1 MTNLLEMRNVTQV
14 FGEIDKGGTVAVE
27 NLSYS
32 IPADTPSFTAVV
44 GESGSGKTT
53 IARMLLGFQ
62 QPTHGQVLYRGHDL
76 AHAPRAIS
84 NQFRR
89 EVQAVFQDPFEVYN
103 PFYKVD
109 HILEI
114 PIRKFKLASGRAET
128 RRLMEDAVSRVGL
141 RPEETLGR
149 YPHQLSGGQRQRI
162 TVARAILLKPR
173 LIVADEPVSM
183 VDASLR
189 ATILQTLRALNEEL
203 GISFVYITHDLT
215 TAYQV
220 SDNILVLYRG
230 RVAEAGAVEPVIK
243 RPHHPYTRLLV
254 GSIPLPDPNR
264 RWGED
269 VVAATADEVSANRA
283 GCVFAGR
290 CPYVMDQCRTN
301 VPPLY
306 RLETRRAS
314 ACFLAP
320 QAEGDLPTV
329 DGDITEVFAPSERL
343 LTALAPAGGGPA
355 VPTSD
360 TGVPQQEKEV
370 VDVTERAG

>member
-14 FGEIDKGGTVAVE
+14 FGDPDKGGTVAVD
-27 NLSYS
+27 NLSYTIS
-32 IPADTPSFTAVV
+32 ADRPSFTAVV

-53 IARMLLGFQ
+53 IARILLGFQ
-62 QPTHGQVLYRGHDL
+62 QPSSGEVLYRGHDL

-109 HILEI
+109 HILDV
-114 PIRKFKLASGRAET
+114 PIRKFKLATGKRET
-128 RRLMEDAVSRVGL
+128 RRLMEEALTRVGL

-230 RVAEAGAVEPVIK
+230 RVAEMGDVESVIK
-243 RPHHPYTRLLV
+243 RPHHPYTQLLV

-264 RWGED
+264 RWGEH
-269 VVAATADEVSANRA
+269 VVSAATNDAATLRT
-283 GCVFAGR
+283 GCAFAPR
-290 CPYVMDQCRTN
+290 CPHVMDRCRTS

-306 RLETRRAS
+306 QIDPHRAS
-314 ACFLAP
+314 ACYLAP
-320 QAEGDLPTV
+320 MATPTDLPTIE
-329 DGDITEVFAPSERL
+329 GDV
-343 LTALAPAGGGPA
+343 
-355 VPTSD
+355 
-360 TGVPQQEKEV
+360 TGVFRSP
-370 VDVTERAG
+370 ERILATSGAAADALPRS

>member
-14 FGEIDKGGTVAVE
+14 FGDPDKGGTVAVD
-27 NLSYS
+27 NLSYT
-32 IPADTPSFTAVV
+32 IPDGTPSFTSIV

-53 IARMLLGFQ
+53 IARILLGFQ
-62 QPTHGQVLYRGHDL
+62 QPSSGEVLYRGHDL

-109 HILEI
+109 HILDV
-114 PIRKFKLASGRAET
+114 PIRKFRLASGRQET
-128 RRLMEDAVSRVGL
+128 RRLMEEALRRVGL

-189 ATILQTLRALNEEL
+189 ATILQTLRALNEDL
-203 GISFVYITHDLT
+203 GIAFVYITHDLT

-230 RVAEAGAVEPVIK
+230 RVAEMGDVDSVVK
-243 RPHHPYTRLLV
+243 RPQHPYTQLLV
-254 GSIPLPDPNR
+254 GSIPLPDPER
-264 RWGED
+264 RWGEN
-269 VVAATADEVSANRA
+269 VVAASIDEAGTNRA
-283 GCVFAGR
+283 GCAFAPR
-290 CPYVMDQCRTN
+290 CPHVMDRCRTEI
-301 VPPLY
+301 PPLY
-306 RLETRRAS
+306 KIDPHRAS

-320 QAEGDLPTV
+320 MATTTDLPTIE
-329 DGDITEVFAPSERL
+329 GDVTGVFRSSERILAATGVAADAPSR
-343 LTALAPAGGGPA
+343 
-355 VPTSD
+355 S
-360 TGVPQQEKEV
+360 
-370 VDVTERAG
+370 

>member
-1 MTNLLEMRNVTQV
+1 MTNLLEMRDVSQI
-14 FGEIDKGGTVAVE
+14 FGDPDKGGTVAVE
-27 NLSYS
+27 HLNYS
-32 IPADTPSFTAVV
+32 ISADTPSFTAVV

-53 IARMLLGFQ
+53 IARILLGFQ

-76 AHAPRAIS
+76 ATAPRS
-84 NQFRR
+84 VSEQFRR

-109 HILEI
+109 HILEV
-114 PIRKFKLASGRAET
+114 PIRKFKLAKGRAET
-128 RRLMEDAVSRVGL
+128 RRLMEEAVSRVGL
-141 RPEETLGR
+141 RPDETLGR

-189 ATILQTLRALNEEL
+189 ATILQTLRSLNEEL

-230 RVAEAGAVEPVIK
+230 RIAEAGAVSPVI
-243 RPHHPYTRLLV
+243 RTPHHPYTRLLV

-264 RWGED
+264 RWGEN
-269 VVAATADEVSANRA
+269 VIAATADEAVSNRT
-283 GCVFAGR
+283 GCTFASR
-290 CPYVMDQCRTN
+290 CPHVMDRCNTS

-306 RLETRRAS
+306 QLEPKRVS
-314 ACFLAP
+314 ACFLAS
-320 QAEGDLPTV
+320 ESVSNLPEL
-329 DGDITEVFAPSERL
+329 DGDITNVFTPTERL
-343 LTALAPAGGGPA
+343 LTNANPPEATAA
-355 VPTSD
+355 
-360 TGVPQQEKEV
+360 
-370 VDVTERAG
+370 R

>member
-14 FGEIDKGGTVAVE
+14 FGNREKGGTVAVE
-27 NLSYS
+27 NLSYT
-32 IPADTPSFTAVV
+32 IAAEKPSFTAVV

-53 IARMLLGFQ
+53 IARILLGFQ
-62 QPTHGQVLYRGHDL
+62 DPSEGQVLYRGHDL
-76 AHAPRAIS
+76 AKAPRAIS

-109 HILEI
+109 HILDV
-114 PIRKFKLASGRAET
+114 PIRKFNLAKGRAQT
-128 RRLMEDAVSRVGL
+128 RKLMEEALTRVGL

-189 ATILQTLRALNEEL
+189 ATILQTLRSLNEDL

-230 RVAEAGAVEPVIK
+230 RVAEMGDVESVIK
-243 RPHHPYTRLLV
+243 RPQHPYTQLLV

-269 VVAATADEVSANRA
+269 VIAATADESIASRQ
-283 GCVFAGR
+283 GCTFASR
-290 CPYVMDQCRTN
+290 CPHVMDVCRTT

-306 RLETRRAS
+306 HIDPHRAS

-320 QAEGDLPTV
+320 EASTRDLPTV
-329 DGDITEVFAPSERL
+329 EGDVTGVFQPSERL
-343 LTALAPAGGGPA
+343 LSMAGASDGSDGNHPLANAA
-355 VPTSD
+355 SRN
-360 TGVPQQEKEV
+360 EM
-370 VDVTERAG
+370 

>member
-14 FGEIDKGGTVAVE
+14 FGDVDKGGTVAVD
-27 NLSYS
+27 NLSYTIS
-32 IPADTPSFTAVV
+32 ADQPSFTAVV

-53 IARMLLGFQ
+53 IARILLGFQ
-62 QPTHGQVLYRGHDL
+62 QPSQGQVLYRGHDL
-76 AHAPRAIS
+76 ASAPRAIS

-109 HILEI
+109 HILDV
-114 PIRKFKLASGRAET
+114 PIRKFKLASGRRET
-128 RRLMEDAVSRVGL
+128 RALMEEALSRVGL

-189 ATILQTLRALNEEL
+189 ATILQTLRALNEDL

-230 RVAEAGAVEPVIK
+230 R
-243 RPHHPYTRLLV
+243 
-254 GSIPLPDPNR
+254 DR
-264 RWGED
+264 R
-269 VVAATADEVSANRA
+269 N
-283 GCVFAGR
+283 GR
-290 CPYVMDQCRTN
+290 CRACDQASRIIPTPSSWLARFRCPTQAG
-301 VPPLY
+301 VGASMLSPQPPMNS
-306 RLETRRAS
+306 RRS
-314 ACFLAP
+314 ARA
-320 QAEGDLPTV
+320 
-329 DGDITEVFAPSERL
+329 APSHH
-343 LTALAPAGGGPA
+343 
-355 VPTSD
+355 
-360 TGVPQQEKEV
+360 V
-370 VDVTERAG
+370 VRM

>member
-14 FGEIDKGGTVAVE
+14 FGDVNKGGTVAVD
-27 NLSYS
+27 NLSYTIS
-32 IPADTPSFTAVV
+32 ADQPSFTAVV

-53 IARMLLGFQ
+53 IARILLGFQ
-62 QPTHGQVLYRGHDL
+62 QPSEGQVLYRGHDL
-76 AHAPRAIS
+76 ANAPRAIS

-109 HILEI
+109 HILDV
-114 PIRKFKLASGRAET
+114 PIKKFKLASGRKET
-128 RRLMEDAVSRVGL
+128 RALMEEALTRVGL

-189 ATILQTLRALNEEL
+189 ATILQTLRALNEDL

-230 RVAEAGAVEPVIK
+230 RVAEMGDVEHVIK
-243 RPHHPYTRLLV
+243 SPHHPYTQLLV

-264 RWGED
+264 RWGEH
-269 VVAATADEVSANRA
+269 VVAAATDELSTVRR
-283 GCVFAGR
+283 GCTFAPR
-290 CPYVMDQCRTN
+290 CPHVMEHCTTT

-306 RLETRRAS
+306 QINPTRAS

-320 QAEGDLPTV
+320 MAHSPELPTV
-329 DGDITEVFAPSERL
+329 EGDV
-343 LTALAPAGGGPA
+343 
-355 VPTSD
+355 
-360 TGVPQQEKEV
+360 TGVFRPP
-370 VDVTERAG
+370 ERILARSGASIGSEIARPIADAP

>member
-14 FGEIDKGGTVAVE
+14 FGNPDKGGTVAVD

-32 IPADTPSFTAVV
+32 ISADQPSFTAVV

-53 IARMLLGFQ
+53 IARILLGFQ
-62 QPTHGQVLYRGHDL
+62 EPSKGQVLYRGHDL
-76 AHAPRAIS
+76 AKAPRDIS

-109 HILEI
+109 HILDV
-114 PIRKFKLASGRAET
+114 PIKKFKLASGRAGT
-128 RRLMEDAVSRVGL
+128 RALMEEALTRVGL

-189 ATILQTLRALNEEL
+189 ATILQTLRALNEDL

-230 RVAEAGAVEPVIK
+230 RIAEMGDVATVIK
-243 RPHHPYTRLLV
+243 HPQHPYTQLLV

-264 RWGED
+264 RWGEN
-269 VVAATADEVSANRA
+269 VVAASQDEMPDFRA
-283 GCVFAGR
+283 GCTFAPR
-290 CPYVMDQCRTN
+290 CPYVMDICRST
-301 VPPLY
+301 VPPFY
-306 RLETRRAS
+306 QIDPHRAS

-320 QAEGDLPTV
+320 QANPNDLPTV
-329 DGDITEVFAPSERL
+329 EGDVTGVFQPSERL
-343 LTALAPAGGGPA
+343 LSLTGASGGSIGDPLITDTASR
-355 VPTSD
+355 T
-360 TGVPQQEKEV
+360 
-370 VDVTERAG
+370 R

>member
-1 MTNLLEMRNVTQV
+1 MDWIEGSMTNLLEMRNVSQI
-14 FGEIDKGGTVAVE
+14 FGDVDKGGTVAVE
-27 NLSYS
+27 NLSYT
-32 IPADTPSFTAVV
+32 IPADAASFTAVV

-53 IARMLLGFQ
+53 IARILLGFQ

-76 AHAPRAIS
+76 ATAPRNVS

-109 HILEI
+109 HLLEV
-114 PIRKFKLASGRAET
+114 PIRKFRLASGRAET
-128 RRLMEDAVSRVGL
+128 RRLMEEAVSRVGL
-141 RPEETLGR
+141 RPDETLGR

-189 ATILQTLRALNEEL
+189 ATILQTLRSLNEEL

-230 RVAEAGAVEPVIK
+230 RIAEAGAVEPVIK

-254 GSIPLPDPNR
+254 GSIPMPDPNR

-269 VVAATADEVSANRA
+269 VVAATTDETVSSRL
-283 GCVFAGR
+283 GCTFAAR
-290 CPYVMDQCRTN
+290 CPYVMEQCRGT

-306 RLETRRAS
+306 RLESRRAS

-320 QAEGDLPTV
+320 QAEGELPLV
-329 DGDITEVFAPSERL
+329 EGDITQVFAPTERL
-343 LTALAPAGGGPA
+343 LNVVNPAGGQA
-355 VPTSD
+355 AASRI
-360 TGVPQQEKEV
+360 EKEV
-370 VDVTERAG
+370 DDVAERTG

>member
-14 FGEIDKGGTVAVE
+14 FGDADKGGTVAVD
-27 NLSYS
+27 NLSYTIS
-32 IPADTPSFTAVV
+32 ADEPSFTAVV

-53 IARMLLGFQ
+53 IARILLGFQ
-62 QPTHGQVLYRGHDL
+62 MPSQGQVLYRGHDL
-76 AHAPRAIS
+76 ASAPGAIS
-84 NQFRR
+84 HQFRR

-109 HILEI
+109 HILEV
-114 PIRKFKLASGRAET
+114 PIKKFKLASGRAQT
-128 RRLMEDAVSRVGL
+128 RTLMEEALQRVGL

-189 ATILQTLRALNEEL
+189 ASILQTLRSLNEDL

-230 RVAEAGAVEPVIK
+230 RIAEMGDVEHVIK
-243 RPHHPYTRLLV
+243 NPQHPYTQLLV

-264 RWGED
+264 RWGEH
-269 VVAATADEVSANRA
+269 VVAATSDELEASRK
-283 GCVFAGR
+283 GCLFASR
-290 CPYVMDQCRTN
+290 CPHVMDQCTAS
-301 VPPLY
+301 VPPMY
-306 RLETRRAS
+306 QIERHRAA

-320 QAEGDLPTV
+320 QAQSLDLSTVEGDVT
-329 DGDITEVFAPSERL
+329 GVFRSPERL
-343 LTALAPAGGGPA
+343 LNGSGASVGSLADPPTAGALPP
-355 VPTSD
+355 S
-360 TGVPQQEKEV
+360 
-370 VDVTERAG
+370 

>member
-1 MTNLLEMRNVTQV
+1 MTNLLELRDVTQV
-14 FGEIDKGGTVAVE
+14 FGDPDKGGTVAVDH
-27 NLSYS
+27 LSYS
-32 IPADTPSFTAVV
+32 ISADTPSFTAVV

-53 IARMLLGFQ
+53 IARLLLGFQ
-62 QPTHGQVLYRGHDL
+62 QPTSGQVFFRGQDL
-76 AHAPRAIS
+76 AHAPKS
-84 NQFRR
+84 VHQQFRR

-109 HILEI
+109 HLLEV
-114 PIRKFKLASGRAET
+114 PIKKFKLASNKKDM
-128 RRLMEDAVSRVGL
+128 RRLMEEAVSRVGL

-189 ATILQTLRALNEEL
+189 ATILQTLRALNEDL

-220 SDNILVLYRG
+220 SDNIMVLYRG
-230 RVAEAGAVEPVIK
+230 RMAEVGDVEAVIK
-243 RPHHPYTRLLV
+243 DPQHPYTQLLV

-264 RWGED
+264 RWGEN
-269 VVAATADEVSANRA
+269 VVSAAVDESEASRR
-283 GCVFAGR
+283 GCLFASR
-290 CPYVMDQCRTN
+290 CPHVMDRCRQEI
-301 VPPLY
+301 PPLY
-306 RLETRRAS
+306 QLGHYRAD

-320 QAEGDLPTV
+320 MAVNNELPVV
-329 DGDITEVFAPSERL
+329 DGDVTNVFRPAERL
-343 LTALAPAGGGPA
+343 LG
-355 VPTSD
+355 S
-360 TGVPQQEKEV
+360 GVSGSTIDDQ
-370 VDVTERAG
+370 TLISSSRR